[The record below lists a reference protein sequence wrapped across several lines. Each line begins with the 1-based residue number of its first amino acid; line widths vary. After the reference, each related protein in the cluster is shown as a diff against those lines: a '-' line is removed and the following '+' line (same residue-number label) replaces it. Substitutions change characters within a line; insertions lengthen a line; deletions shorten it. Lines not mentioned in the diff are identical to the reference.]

1 MRRSVSGAFAAGL
14 AAFVASGAAM
24 AKEGSGGMPQLDFHS
39 FAPQLVWLT
48 IAFVA
53 LYLVMSRLA
62 VPAISDTLEKRQAK
76 IQGDLDAAEKA
87 NEETRGLLSAY
98 QKRLADTREEAR
110 KLMRERSEADGAA
123 SASRLGAL
131 HDRLAAQIG
140 EAEKRI
146 AAQRDEVMLGLEQ
159 MARDIGQDVY
169 AKLAG
174 QPADQGALA
183 AKISAAAAQ
192 GTGRGGGR

>member
-1 MRRSVSGAFAAGL
+1 MRKPVYGAFAGL
-14 AAFVASGAAM
+14 AALLASGTAM
-24 AKEGSGGMPQLDFHS
+24 AKEGSGGMPQLDYHL
-39 FAPQLVWLT
+39 FAPQLVWLA

-62 VPAISDTLEKRQAK
+62 VPAISDTLDKRQAK

-87 NEETRGLLSAY
+87 NEDTRALVAAY
-98 QKRLADTREEAR
+98 EKRLADAREEAR
-110 KLMRERSEADGAA
+110 RLTRERGEADSAA
-123 SASRLGAL
+123 AAAHFNEL
-131 HDRLAAQIG
+131 HDRLAKQIG

-146 AAQRDEVMLGLEQ
+146 AAQRDDVMAGLEH
-159 MARDIGQDVY
+159 MARDIGQEVY

-183 AKISAAAAQ
+183 GKVTAAIK
-192 GTGRGGGR
+192 GGSR